1 MASNSDYNASLHRNR
16 ALGAQDNP
24 ASLGTRRK
32 SSEIHPGNLIGRE
45 NRNYFSIHMPGSAY
59 WQRSLSMCMAEIK

>member
-24 ASLGTRRK
+24 ASWG
-32 SSEIHPGNLIGRE
+32 PGENLPKFILVISLAEKTG
-45 NRNYFSIHMPGSAY
+45 IISAY
-59 WQRSLSMCMAEIK
+59 TCPVAPIGSVP